1 MKRSFAAKFVALLL
15 TAAFLVIAVTS
26 AVSIVQLVRYKL
38 YTDNV
43 NDFLYK
49 HKQLDNDADK
59 LAEEL
64 ATRYVVKNLSNCD
77 EETLYSLGYR
87 KYVDAGLLLAG
98 INEESYSYTVSA
110 KNGEVLESVTA
121 ELTGDVL
128 SFKTRC
134 KSSFPVAVAAGE
146 EALIDEQFGKDYIDT
161 YTETLENGETVTI
174 REYHSPEYVVTV
186 SMRQDSLLIPYGTS
200 LQLLELLHSL
210 RYVLI
215 IVLVVSTV
223 LFITGTSYLCVIAGK
238 SSRNEPVHRGALN
251 YMPLDI
257 YAVIGGLLSTSLLPL
272 ATNLIYNWTNGKN
285 YNMGTLTLVSFL
297 FLAIS
302 FIFLG
307 FVYAIA
313 TQVKLPKGYWYRNS
327 FLFWAGQRLSALLR
341 LVPVMWRLLLTNLLW
356 ILCVA
361 GSYVWTFYGYYWP
374 LMISTLLAVGVIC
387 YSAYAFGCLVQG
399 AKRMSQGNLN
409 AKLDT
414 RYLMGTYKDCAD
426 HLNHLA
432 DVAIVAARKQ
442 MQSDR
447 MKTELITNV
456 SHDIKTP
463 LTSIINYVD
472 ILQHVQSKEDSE
484 QYLEVLGRQSQR
496 LKKLIEDLMEL
507 SRASTGNM
515 PVHILPL
522 NATETVNQA
531 LGEFSD
537 KLEQAGLELVFQPPE
552 EEITMLADG
561 RMSWRVLS
569 NLFSNTVK
577 YAMPGTRV
585 YLELHR
591 QSDWVLISL
600 KNISREPL
608 NISAEE
614 LTERFVRGDVSRN
627 TEGSGLGL
635 NIAKSLMELQ
645 HGQLRLRVDGDLFK
659 ATLMFPIAP
668 ATETEEA

>member
-1 MKRSFAAKFVALLL
+1 MKRSFVVKFVALLL

-43 NDFLYK
+43 TDFLYK

-64 ATRYVVKNLSNCD
+64 ATRYAVKNLSNCD
-77 EETLYSLGYR
+77 DETLYNLGYR
-87 KYVDAGLLLAG
+87 KYVDAGLLLSG
-98 INEESYSYTVSA
+98 INEESYSYTITTKS
-110 KNGEVLESVTA
+110 GEVLESVTA
-121 ELTGDVL
+121 ELSGEIL

-134 KSSFPVAVAAGE
+134 KSAYPVVVSDE
-146 EALIDEQFGKDYIDT
+146 VQIEEQFGKDYLDT
-161 YTETLENGETVTI
+161 YQETLEDGETVTI
-174 REYHSPEYVVTV
+174 REYNSPEYVVTV

-210 RYVLI
+210 RYILIFVLI
-215 IVLVVSTV
+215 LSTI
-223 LFITGTSYLCVIAGK
+223 LFVTGTSYLCVIAGNA
-238 SSRNEPVHRGALN
+238 SRNSPAHRGALN

-257 YAVIGGLLSTSLLPL
+257 YAVVGGLICTTLLPL

-297 FLAIS
+297 FLGIS

-307 FVYAIA
+307 FVYAVA
-313 TQVKLPKGYWYRNS
+313 TQVKLPKGFWYRHS
-327 FLFWAGQRLSALLR
+327 FLYWLSQRVSALLR
-341 LVPVMWRLLLTNLLW
+341 MVPVVWRLLLSNLFW
-356 ILCVA
+356 VLCVC
-361 GSYVWTFYGYYWP
+361 GTYFLTYHGLYWP
-374 LMISTLLAVGVIC
+374 LMVSSLLGLAILC

-399 AKRMSQGNLN
+399 AKRMAQGNLN
-409 AKLDT
+409 AKLET
-414 RYLMGTYKDCAD
+414 RYLVGTYKDCAD

-472 ILQHVQSKEDSE
+472 ILQHVQSKEDSQ

-537 KLEQAGLELVFQPPE
+537 KLEQAGLDLVFQPPE

-614 LTERFVRGDVSRN
+614 LTERFVRGDASRN

-659 ATLMFPIAP
+659 ATLMFPVAP
-668 ATETEEA
+668 DPQPEEE